1 MKIMLVFVVTAFDVG
16 SVTVFRNVVTEAES
30 SALVSDCETSL
41 RRRRYQTG
49 HWDQVIEKYR
59 EVELRGWSADND
71 K

>member
-30 SALVSDCETSL
+30 SALVNDCETSL